1 MSPKFNIFNLIF
13 DLRAS
18 RGGAPRRDH
27 AGLTLLEIVIVI
39 TIMGFL
45 AAMVVPLVG
54 AAEHRERVERTKERL
69 ELVRTAI
76 LGPRDAFDARGFRV
90 IGGYVGDMRS
100 LPGLYKSV
108 WSATGGRWNWIDEEV
123 VLATGQ
129 PLGLWVRGD
138 QLLSGFATGVTPSW
152 DNWRG
157 PYITYPTDPFP
168 GDAEGL
174 YDPARHDGKNSLDEF
189 HMRQTE
195 GKLSDAWGRALLFWR
210 DPKTTP
216 HNPNDDT
223 LWIISEGPDRASD
236 WSGGKYNPN
245 KPASQDDLVVKI
257 TPAEWFDP
265 NRPAEERETQ
275 RILDRIRDAL
285 LGPPDA
291 FDPSGRRII
300 GGYLGDM
307 GKWPDLYKWDG
318 NNWIATT
325 GTGQPRAL
333 WTNDLDGDG
342 AADLTGTITNGF
354 GWRGPYLPKPWGTGA
369 DEVLRDA
376 WGEPLLF
383 WREDPKTTPHNP
395 NDDTLWIISEGPDR
409 ASDWSGG
416 KYNPDAPA
424 NRDNLVVKITPAEWT
439 TTMRVKG
446 KVVRISTSGPLGVNI
461 ALHHQPGGIITTN
474 VTIASGITEAEF
486 ALPDNPIHAGPRL
499 IIATGAIMD
508 FTTVFIGAGGT
519 QSPVE

>member
-54 AAEHRERVERTKERL
+54 AAEHRERIERTKERL
-69 ELVRTAI
+69 EQVRTAI
-76 LGPRDAFDARGFRV
+76 LGPRDAFDAQGFRV
-90 IGGYVGDMRS
+90 IGGYVGDMGS

-108 WSATGGRWNWIDEEV
+108 WCGTNGRWNWKDEEV

-138 QLLSGFATGVTPSW
+138 QLGTRVTPSW

-236 WSGGKYNPN
+236 WSGGEYNPDA
-245 KPASQDDLVVKI
+245 PANRDNLVVEI

-265 NRPAEERETQ
+265 NRPAKERETQ
-275 RILDRIRDAL
+275 RILDRIQDAL

-307 GKWPDLYKWDG
+307 GAWPELYDEWDG
-318 NNWIATT
+318 SRWTIVT
-325 GTGQPRAL
+325 GITGQPRAL
-333 WTNDLDGDG
+333 WTNDPGTG
-342 AADLTGTITNGF
+342 GTADLTGTITNGF

-376 WGEPLLF
+376 WGEPLQFELN
-383 WREDPKTTPHNP
+383 TQTQ
-395 NDDTLWIISEGPDR
+395 TLTITSAGPDR
-409 ASDWSGG
+409 DFATT
-416 KYNPDAPA
+416 A
-424 NRDNLVVKITPAEWT
+424 DNITRTITKHQWT
-439 TTMRVKG
+439 TTMTVKG
-446 KVVRISTSGPLGVNI
+446 KVVRISTGRPLKVNI
-461 ALHHQPGGIITTN
+461 TLHHQPERKITTN
-474 VTIASGITEAEF
+474 V
-486 ALPDNPIHAGPRL
+486 
-499 IIATGAIMD
+499 IIATGNTMAKFDLPENLIHAGQRLITATAGAITD
-508 FTTVFIGAGGT
+508 STTVFIGAGGT
-519 QSPVE
+519 QSPVEHELILEVE

>member
-13 DLRAS
+13 GAF

-69 ELVRTAI
+69 EQVRTAI

-100 LPGLYKSV
+100 LPGLYRSEWCGTK
-108 WSATGGRWNWIDEEV
+108 GRWNWIDEEV

-138 QLLSGFATGVTPSW
+138 QLHGHGITTGVTPSW

-210 DPKTTP
+210 EDPKTTP
-216 HNPNDDT
+216 HDPNDDT

-236 WSGGKYNPN
+236 WSGGRYNPDA
-245 KPASQDDLVVKI
+245 PASQDDLVVKI

-275 RILDRIRDAL
+275 RILDRIQDAL

-307 GKWPDLYKWDG
+307 GAWPELYKWDG
-318 NNWIATT
+318 NKWTVT

-333 WTNDLDGDG
+333 WTNDPGTG
-342 AADLTGTITNGF
+342 GTADLTGTITNGF

-376 WGEPLLF
+376 WGEPLEFKL
-383 WREDPKTTPHNP
+383 
-395 NDDTLWIISEGPDR
+395 DTNASPQELTITSAGPDR
-409 ASDWSGG
+409 NIATT
-416 KYNPDAPA
+416 A
-424 NRDNLVVKITPAEWT
+424 DNITRTITKCQWT

-446 KVVRISTSGPLGVNI
+446 KVVRISTSGPLEVNI
-461 ALHHQPGGIITTN
+461 TLHHQPGSKISET
-474 VTIASGITEAEF
+474 VTIATGSTVAEF
-486 ALPDNPIHAGPRL
+486 ALPKFALPKVLIHAGQRL
-499 IIATGAIMD
+499 IIATGAITD
-508 FTTVFIGAGGT
+508 STTVFIGAGGT
-519 QSPVE
+519 QSPVEHELILEVGN

>member
-1 MSPKFNIFNLIF
+1 M
-13 DLRAS
+13 
-18 RGGAPRRDH
+18 
-27 AGLTLLEIVIVI
+27 LEIVIVI

-54 AAEHRERVERTKERL
+54 AAEHRERIERTKERL

-108 WSATGGRWNWIDEEV
+108 WSATGGRWVWEDKEV

-138 QLLSGFATGVTPSW
+138 QLHGITTGVTPSW

-210 DPKTTP
+210 EDPKTTP
-216 HNPNDDT
+216 HDPNDDT

-236 WSGGKYNPN
+236 WSDGKYNPN
-245 KPASQDDLVVKI
+245 APANQDNLVVKI

-275 RILDRIRDAL
+275 RILDHIRDAL

-307 GKWPDLYKWDG
+307 GAWPELYKWDG
-318 NNWIATT
+318 NKWTIAT
-325 GTGQPRAL
+325 GTPVIGQPRAL
-333 WTNDLDGDG
+333 WTNDPGTG
-342 AADLTGTITNGF
+342 GTADLTGTITNGF

-376 WGEPLLF
+376 WGEPLEFKL
-383 WREDPKTTPHNP
+383 
-395 NDDTLWIISEGPDR
+395 DTNASPQKLTITSAGPDR
-409 ASDWSGG
+409 DFDV
-416 KYNPDAPA
+416 KD
-424 NRDNLVVKITPAEWT
+424 DNITRTITKCQWT
-439 TTMRVKG
+439 TTMTVKG
-446 KVVRISTSGPLGVNI
+446 KVVRISTGQCLGVNI
-461 ALHHQPGGIITTN
+461 ALYHQPGKSISET
-474 VTIASGITEAEF
+474 VTIATGSTVAEF
-486 ALPDNPIHAGPRL
+486 ALPFALPKDPIHAGQRL
-499 IIATGAIMD
+499 IIATGIATGVTD
-508 FTTVFIGAGGT
+508 STTVFIGAGGT
-519 QSPVE
+519 QSPVEHELILEVGK